1 MLHFG
6 SCGYLGLEMDDRL
19 KEAAIEAIR
28 RYGTQFS
35 SSRTYVQFTLY
46 QELEELLARMFGVPV
61 LVASTTSQGHHAV
74 MPIIVEDSDAVIMDQ
89 QAHVSMQDITSKLQV
104 RGIYTTL
111 VRHNNLGELEKKI
124 AELVPKHR
132 KIWYC
137 LDGVYSMYGD
147 FAPLRELNQLM
158 NRYPQ
163 LHLYVDD
170 AHGMSWAGL
179 HGTGYALSQ
188 IPLHPKMVMATS
200 LSKGFASAG
209 GAFIIPDQELYRRV
223 KTWGGSFTYSGPQQP
238 PLVGASIA
246 SARIHLSDEIRQR
259 QQGLA
264 SLVAYCNG
272 QLEAYGLPVIMPSAS
287 PIFFIG
293 LGLTR
298 VGYNMVK
305 RMMDEGLFVNLG
317 IFPAVPETCT
327 GVRFT
332 LTLHHTFADIDRLV
346 ERLAYHLPKA
356 LAAEGRSTEDIQRAF
371 RSVYRSREGDR
382 SELPV
387 NAPALVAP
395 VEVPQPKLNIQQY
408 TTILDVPQPMWDALL
423 GNNGCF
429 DWNSLALLEESFRDN
444 DKSEDNWDFRYYLI
458 TDQGDKP
465 VVATFFTAT
474 LTKDDMLAPAGVS
487 MKVEQQRK
495 ENSYYLTSRS
505 LVMGTFITEGE
516 HLYVDRSHP
525 EWKKAL
531 MLLLDAVWA
540 EQDKQQA
547 NGVYLRDFPADD
559 LLMRDF
565 FIDQGFVRTELP
577 DSHVLYNPPFDSLED
592 YLAHLNSKKRKHVRQ
607 DALDKSA
614 WFDVERINQASP
626 EQVDHLYALYE
637 SVHSRSFEV
646 NTFKLPKKF
655 FANMI
660 RSPHW
665 EVTTLTLKPQYDFLK
680 KHAPVAVG
688 FSYKNANY
696 SPAIVGYDY
705 DYRDTAKVY
714 KQIILQIVKRGI
726 ELKSSKIDCG
736 FTASLEK
743 RKFGAVVRSQVA
755 YVQMKDN
762 FEMSQLF
769 LQSSV

>member
-1 MLHFG
+1 
-6 SCGYLGLEMDDRL
+6 
-19 KEAAIEAIR
+19 
-28 RYGTQFS
+28 
-35 SSRTYVQFTLY
+35 
-46 QELEELLARMFGVPV
+46 
-61 LVASTTSQGHHAV
+61 
-74 MPIIVEDSDAVIMDQ
+74 
-89 QAHVSMQDITSKLQV
+89 
-104 RGIYTTL
+104 
-111 VRHNNLGELEKKI
+111 
-124 AELVPKHR
+124 
-132 KIWYC
+132 
-137 LDGVYSMYGD
+137 
-147 FAPLRELNQLM
+147 
-158 NRYPQ
+158 
-163 LHLYVDD
+163 
-170 AHGMSWAGL
+170 
-179 HGTGYALSQ
+179 
-188 IPLHPKMVMATS
+188 
-200 LSKGFASAG
+200 
-209 GAFIIPDQELYRRV
+209 
-223 KTWGGSFTYSGPQQP
+223 
-238 PLVGASIA
+238 
-246 SARIHLSDEIRQR
+246 
-259 QQGLA
+259 
-264 SLVAYCNG
+264 
-272 QLEAYGLPVIMPSAS
+272 
-287 PIFFIG
+287 
-293 LGLTR
+293 
-298 VGYNMVK
+298 
-305 RMMDEGLFVNLG
+305 
-317 IFPAVPETCT
+317 
-327 GVRFT
+327 
-332 LTLHHTFADIDRLV
+332 
-346 ERLAYHLPKA
+346 
-356 LAAEGRSTEDIQRAF
+356 
-371 RSVYRSREGDR
+371 
-382 SELPV
+382 
-387 NAPALVAP
+387 
-395 VEVPQPKLNIQQY
+395 
-408 TTILDVPQPMWDALL
+408 
-423 GNNGCF
+423 
-429 DWNSLALLEESFRDN
+429 
-444 DKSEDNWDFRYYLI
+444 
-458 TDQGDKP
+458 
-465 VVATFFTAT
+465 
-474 LTKDDMLAPAGVS
+474 
-487 MKVEQQRK
+487 
-495 ENSYYLTSRS
+495 
-505 LVMGTFITEGE
+505 MGTFITEGE